1 MLPFNNIQAEL
12 HPPSQFLEQFSGL
25 LVAKELPYDLAGL
38 EGVGTIILGFIESTM
53 SELMEGQ
60 MKIKLESGDETES
73 LLPDNESQEFA
84 IE

>member
-1 MLPFNNIQAEL
+1 MSTYTASHFNLMSRQA
-12 HPPSQFLEQFSGL
+12 
-25 LVAKELPYDLAGL
+25 LV
-38 EGVGTIILGFIESTM
+38 GVTTIMLGFIGLTV
-53 SELMEGQ
+53 SELIEAW